1 MQPIIFSFKC
11 IKAVA
16 FHMPCGLSIKKVSV
30 SIKKVSVSIKK
41 VSVSIKKVSVKP
53 QKKSM
58 KPLPAKEYRG
68 YPQVY
73 KKV

>member
-16 FHMPCGLSIKKVSV
+16 FHMPCGL